1 MGRSLPTASGEYVVA
16 DLPDCLVNVP
26 ESLHD
31 AAPVRLVGQVQGGL
45 QAEADIEKVADD
57 PVEQFLAEVRWPRS
71 GSSVRCWLPGGDG
84 RLPGRINRDLGIES
98 IKAQDATD
106 DLGGRYQPQL
116 RAGGDNTLIRTHQG
130 IRASVIT
137 RGCCSHIHD
146 QCRGAAVDDRQQLL
160 TDRASIR
167 QVNMVRKPHN
177 RLTAHPLHRVTIF
190 KHASNVGMPDQ
201 ELQGPNRAR
210 QI

>member
-1 MGRSLPTASGEYVVA
+1 MGQGLPAASGEYVVA

-31 AAPVRLVGQVQGGL
+31 AAPVSLVGQVQGGL
-45 QAEADIEKVADD
+45 QAEANIEKVADD

-84 RLPGRINRDLGIES
+84 RFPGRINRGQGIES
-98 IKAQDATD
+98 IKAQDAAD

-146 QCRGAAVDDRQQLL
+146 QRRGAAVDDRQQLL

-177 RLTAHPLHRVTIF
+177 RLTAHPLHRATIF
-190 KHASNVGMPDQ
+190 KHASNVGLPDQ

-210 QI
+210 QT